1 MSPRNFWWFLSLL
14 WLQILSVGS
23 SGKRFFSASLYCFRW
38 LLWELVALFFWLIV
52 IDYDVKM
59 IYKIQKSYNQMI
71 GIYVLWGNHIDIWNI
86 TESNGKRRHRVKHD
100 IYIFYHSESMSFIS
114 LKINLKVQNVFSGHM
129 WIIPILS
136 YKTCSSFFFMLER
149 VFRKFL
155 SFRSYYILYI
165 KQSLFP
171 WPWTI
176 LVEINH
182 VQICSATF

>member
-1 MSPRNFWWFLSLL
+1 MSLRHPDIHRLKVAYRLHSSGLLFNRYTVLIRACESCWFEIQFVFPRNFWWFLSLL
-14 WLQILSVGS
+14 WLQILSMGTN
-23 SGKRFFSASLYCFRW
+23 GKYFFSVWLCRFRW

-59 IYKIQKSYNQMI
+59 IYKIQKNYNQMI

-136 YKTCSSFFFMLER
+136 YKTVPVSFL
-149 VFRKFL
+149 
-155 SFRSYYILYI
+155 
-165 KQSLFP
+165 
-171 WPWTI
+171 
-176 LVEINH
+176 
-182 VQICSATF
+182 C